1 MGRSEG
7 RAALWRER
15 PRARTQAPRA
25 PAGLGAWEGPPSRAR
40 PRRSFSTWFVARATQ
55 RSGQLAQ
62 AARLRA
68 SRGPALAACRSG
80 SESCGHGQLPCGLRL
95 LGVRRVCSVDFH
107 EMVPGRAARPWAWA
121 QASLSA
127 VRREGACRP
136 AGQESARHLAGRAS
150 GSGGV
155 VRVWAPVLSPRSRAR
170 RVRLVRRSGRGVA
183 VFGRPRRRPA
193 RQGQHREPPAGPPPQ
208 AQPPSHGV
216 APRAE

>member
-1 MGRSEG
+1 MAGKATCPDTG
-7 RAALWRER
+7 PPGACWAWGLGGAAQPFPSPPKLQHMVCRESHPAQR
-15 PRARTQAPRA
+15 
-25 PAGLGAWEGPPSRAR
+25 PAGPGCPPPRLAWAG
-40 PRRSFSTWFVARATQ
+40 
-55 RSGQLAQ
+55 
-62 AARLRA
+62 
-68 SRGPALAACRSG
+68 RSG

-95 LGVRRVCSVDFH
+95 LGVRRVCAVDFH
-107 EMVPGRAARPWAWA
+107 EMVPERAARPWAWA

-183 VFGRPRRRPA
+183 LFGRPRRRPA